1 MPPLLLSCLYAAAAV
16 TKFANVTFGVSSLEP
31 THLHSCQPMAEPE
44 STMSTADDAAGEEPE
59 VTKAPPSLPPR
70 PPSFSLHSAAASTDV
85 VVDTKQ
91 IDAAATPVTV
101 QAEAEKEL
109 TSADVP
115 AAIVVEARAETDE
128 VVDSPARSSM
138 PFGHDAGEPTEEE
151 IEKMR

>member
-1 MPPLLLSCLYAAAAV
+1 
-16 TKFANVTFGVSSLEP
+16 
-31 THLHSCQPMAEPE
+31 MAEPE

-70 PPSFSLHSAAASTDV
+70 PPSFSGSSQHSAAASTDV
-85 VVDTKQ
+85 AVDTQQ

-101 QAEAEKEL
+101 QAEAEEEPKR
-109 TSADVP
+109 ADVP
-115 AAIVVEARAETDE
+115 AAIVVEAPAETDE

-138 PFGHDAGEPTEEE
+138 PFGHDTGEPTEEE